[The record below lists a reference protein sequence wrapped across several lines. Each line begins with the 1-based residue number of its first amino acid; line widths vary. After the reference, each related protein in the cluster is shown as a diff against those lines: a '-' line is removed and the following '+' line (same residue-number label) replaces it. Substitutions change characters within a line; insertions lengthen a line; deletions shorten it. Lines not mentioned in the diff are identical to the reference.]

1 MHARRICLYRAG
13 MDGKEVDP
21 GLLKA
26 AEHTEAAYQ
35 DAHELVG
42 IRKCGDRIDIAVQ
55 WEGLPDEDDR
65 TWEPLLQVHE
75 DIPRLLTDFLES
87 PGQKKLKATALRHIS

>member
-13 MDGKEVDP
+13 LVGEEVNP

-35 DAHELVG
+35 DAHKLVG

-55 WEGLPDEDDR
+55 WEGLPDEKNR
-65 TWEPLLQVHE
+65 TWETLLQVNK
-75 DIPRLLTDFLES
+75 DIPILLTDFLES
-87 PGQKKLKATALRHIS
+87 PGQKTPKGTALIHIS